1 MVEPLKATLFAFRK
15 REKGHLLGASIA
27 FAALMV
33 VLVIAL
39 GVAIWAVMG
48 QDYFSWA
55 RQMAEMNA
63 KATPGQLPPNFGRM
77 LLIFP
82 IEFVWMFFLFVALAA
97 FESSCL
103 RWLIRG
109 ERSDTFNLHF
119 GTDMWRVYGTYWMW
133 FLYFFVTYIVF
144 FIVLIAAGALG
155 AVIGGRDN
163 PAIAGVAIGAVSIAW
178 VLAWC
183 YVAVRLA
190 PAAATSVGVRK
201 FAPLTAWTVSRGR
214 FWALF
219 GSFLLVT
226 ILYVVAIVAVWAVF
240 FGPTY
245 LNVFG
250 HMDWSSMSGDP
261 QGFSRRYSEANLE
274 VMRQLFGSPLAIALY
289 IGGQLANYVV
299 VIVFSLVLYGINARA
314 VIAAAEDGKVQV
326 PGVGVAEQF
335 E

>member
-1 MVEPLKATLFAFRK
+1 MAEPLNATFFTFKK
-15 REKGHLLGASIA
+15 REKGALLGASIS
-27 FAALMV
+27 FGV
-33 VLVIAL
+33 VMILLVIAL
-39 GVAIWAVMG
+39 AVAIWAVLG

-63 KATPGQLPPNFGRM
+63 KTTPGQLPPNFGRM
-77 LLIFP
+77 MLIFP

-109 ERSDTFNLHF
+109 ERSSPVNLCF
-119 GTDMWRVYGTYWMW
+119 GADMWRVYGAYWMW
-133 FLYFFVTYIVF
+133 FFYFFVSYIVF
-144 FIVLIAAGALG
+144 IIVLIAAGAVG

-163 PAIAGVAIGAVSIAW
+163 PAIAGLAIGAVSIAW

-183 YVAVRLA
+183 YVVIRLA
-190 PAAATSVGVRK
+190 PAAATSVGTRK

-219 GSFLLVT
+219 GSYLLVL
-226 ILYVVAIVAVWAVF
+226 IVYAIAIVAVWVVF

-245 LNVFG
+245 LNVFRSV
-250 HMDWSSMSGDP
+250 DWSSMSGDP

-274 VMRQLFGSPLAIALY
+274 LMRQMFGSPLAIGLY
-289 IGGQLANYVV
+289 IGGQIVNYAVA
-299 VIVFSLVLYGINARA
+299 IVFSLVLYGINARA
-314 VIAAAEDGKVQV
+314 VIAAASEGKVQA